1 MRTIHNSLIRPTLG
15 VLLAFKRPRL
25 RQIAKAMI
33 MCSLKRSK
41 RKDSFKPKAIEVF
54 YTK

>member
-1 MRTIHNSLIRPTLG
+1 MRTIHNSLMRPALG

-33 MCSLKRSK
+33 MCLLKRSK
-41 RKDSFKPKAIEVF
+41 RKGLFKPKAIEIF